1 MSSNTPGNTG
11 WGLSLS
17 GSQLYTCPSSSVWK
31 EQLSSKQSVGDSN
44 SSSGASEHSVVV
56 TQDPSKFLSRV
67 QISAARSHYYYFMDI
82 TPPFG
87 LTSSGLKLWEKE
99 TKKGRL
105 PFLYSVHFVSWDAY
119 GVYREELELAP
130 YKSDLLDGVENPD
143 SIDPRFLRNL
153 CKVLSRIDEQLSEKA
168 DRSDPDY

>member
-1 MSSNTPGNTG
+1 MTLTRSITWYSLKRSVAGSSPA
-11 WGLSLS
+11 L
-17 GSQLYTCPSSSVWK
+17 
-31 EQLSSKQSVGDSN
+31 D
-44 SSSGASEHSVVV
+44 ASEHSVAV
-56 TQDPSKFLSRV
+56 TRDPSKFQSRDRTPLLALFD
-67 QISAARSHYYYFMDI
+67 ILLMDT

-130 YKSDLLDGVENPD
+130 YKSDLLDGVENPE

>member
-1 MSSNTPGNTG
+1 
-11 WGLSLS
+11 
-17 GSQLYTCPSSSVWK
+17 
-31 EQLSSKQSVGDSN
+31 
-44 SSSGASEHSVVV
+44 
-56 TQDPSKFLSRV
+56 
-67 QISAARSHYYYFMDI
+67 MDT
-82 TPPFG
+82 TPPPG
-87 LTSSGLKLWEKE
+87 LTPSGLKTWEKE

-105 PFLYSVHFVSWDAY
+105 PFLYSVHFVSWEAY

-130 YKSDLLDGVENPD
+130 YKSDLLDGVENPE